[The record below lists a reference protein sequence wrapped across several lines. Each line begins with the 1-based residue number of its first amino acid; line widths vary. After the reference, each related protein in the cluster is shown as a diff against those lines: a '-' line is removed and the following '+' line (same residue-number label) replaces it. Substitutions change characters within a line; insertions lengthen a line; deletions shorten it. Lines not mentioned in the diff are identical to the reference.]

1 LWVFLLLLLS
11 FLLFFSSFLS
21 FPFLSFPFLSF
32 FLNKTT
38 MPRSKKGRISGGAR
52 KEINGRRAA
61 EAVSG
66 KTEGII
72 FARITKVVGSGHA
85 KASIDSKRGPKE
97 LLVRIPNLLGR
108 RGATPINASSVVS
121 IYVGVDFDPNEPINP
136 SDHFDI
142 TAILTQKQAYSLQKD
157 GEIPS
162 WMAQDIDKMEA
173 TAEKESG
180 FEFDYSEKAAG
191 EEDDSSDEESDV
203 PGFSRKAARE
213 DVDKG
218 VDIDNI

>member
-1 LWVFLLLLLS
+1 MGSCFLLS
-11 FLLFFSSFLS
+11 FLLFFFPFFPSFLS
-21 FPFLSFPFLSF
+21 FLSFQ
-32 FLNKTT
+32 TIT

-121 IYVGVDFDPNEPINP
+121 IYVGIDFDPNEPINP

-180 FEFDYSEKAAG
+180 FEFDYSEKVAG
-191 EEDDSSDEESDV
+191 EEDDSSSDEESDV